1 MDDVVDLSDGEED
14 DCTDDD
20 EDRPRKKPK
29 VTNPKPLPQ
38 KKDKKVAETTPET
51 GKRKRGRPKKVQT
64 TDEPSPPPSSVHPNS
79 HMSISS
85 PTEHQEDSKNLFGA
99 QYLLGAF
106 LFFSFFQSSTD
117 NQLHHPHESHSGSVI
132 LPSSSKVARNL
143 GNVALTDVSWL
154 RSAAPIIALVVLLKW
169 LMPWVRRTLS
179 CTLSRSEL
187 KKSQISEALAYSDA
201 ESSFQASS
209 LLRKSLDIGGPFTE
223 CVRLLLD
230 ANWTSAPRATDS
242 LETRAWS
249 RLANLE
255 LIHGASNGAA
265 PKFGTLLALSRC
277 APRTPPALVAIAMV
291 AQSFS
296 SILAQR
302 YWDLAR
308 SMVLDGS
315 DYPEESMEAVVLKM
329 SVQDAHSL
337 LIKGAQQGLM
347 DVRVDT
353 AALQTIA
360 AVLVLEAFD
369 CLAKAELF
377 RIVDCMASH
386 DGDERVVRLRDA
398 EIEEA
403 MAFVSNTGGTIGG
416 PCGQLLRLWKVGFHS
431 TSDGLGSSLDALTG
445 AAADTRDLIR
455 VVALLRGIQEADI
468 LTPTS
473 STSSLREAAV
483 SPVPRACGAP
493 YGQRSLSNRLLLR
506 QLLAAPVFETDDTLE
521 DARDSIIDMLYEDRR

>member
-1 MDDVVDLSDGEED
+1 M
-14 DCTDDD
+14 
-20 EDRPRKKPK
+20 
-29 VTNPKPLPQ
+29 
-38 KKDKKVAETTPET
+38 
-51 GKRKRGRPKKVQT
+51 
-64 TDEPSPPPSSVHPNS
+64 
-79 HMSISS
+79 
-85 PTEHQEDSKNLFGA
+85 
-99 QYLLGAF
+99 
-106 LFFSFFQSSTD
+106 
-117 NQLHHPHESHSGSVI
+117 
-132 LPSSSKVARNL
+132 
-143 GNVALTDVSWL
+143 
-154 RSAAPIIALVVLLKW
+154 
-169 LMPWVRRTLS
+169 VRRSVTIP
-179 CTLSRSEL
+179 T
-187 KKSQISEALAYSDA
+187 K
-201 ESSFQASS
+201 
-209 LLRKSLDIGGPFTE
+209 
-223 CVRLLLD
+223 
-230 ANWTSAPRATDS
+230 TDGS
-242 LETRAWS
+242 ILYP
-249 RLANLE
+249 
-255 LIHGASNGAA
+255 GASNGAA

-277 APRTPPALVAIAMV
+277 APRTPAALVAIAMV

-308 SMVLDGS
+308 SMVLAGS

-353 AALQTIA
+353 AALQTIV

-386 DGDERVVRLRDA
+386 DGDERVVRHRDA

-416 PCGQLLRLWKVGFHS
+416 PCGQLLRLWKVGFHPA
-431 TSDGLGSSLDALTG
+431 SDGLGSALDSLTG

-455 VVALLRGIQEADI
+455 VVALLRGIQEAGI

-483 SPVPRACGAP
+483 SPVPRACGVP

-506 QLLAAPVFETDDTLE
+506 QLLAAPVFETEDTLE